1 MEKIIDILYGI
12 FKVGSVIV
20 NVIKKAKRSERKKK
34 DEKEQA
40 TLEHILHP
48 HSRD

>member
-1 MEKIIDILYGI
+1 MGKLIDIVYGI
-12 FKVGSVIV
+12 FKVGSMIV
-20 NVIKKAKRSERKKK
+20 NVIKKTKRSEREKK

-40 TLEHILHP
+40 DLEHILHP